1 MKNISPETKAI
12 GMLGLFMALIGGVI
26 FFVSCTPAQ
35 QAKYQTDKAAVV
47 AGLSTPQAQAIERA
61 GAMIAQVA
69 VDVYAP
75 EFAWTVPL
83 AVNAASGLIKAQNTA
98 QTLTTVEQTINSVTA
113 VPAYK
118 NTVTPLIVDALRAV
132 NPQTPAESVAATQA
146 LAQAIAD
153 HLPKK

>member
-1 MKNISPETKAI
+1 MKNISPEAKAI
-12 GMLGLFMALIGGVI
+12 GALCLFAVAVAVAIMFWG
-26 FFVSCTPAQ
+26 CTPTQ

-61 GAMIAQVA
+61 GAVIAQVA

-113 VPAYK
+113 IPAYK

-146 LAQAIAD
+146 LAQAISD